1 MTDPM
6 ADQPAPSSRSSRSR
20 APWVI
25 AGIAISAVVVVG
37 AALFAS
43 GDPDGLER
51 VAEDEGFIERAQDA
65 LYQLFPDYTI
75 PGIEDPVVTTVLSG
89 LVGVAIVFA
98 LMWLVGRMLARRRNA
113 GAPR

>member
-1 MTDPM
+1 MTEPT
-6 ADQPAPSSRSSRSR
+6 STSHSR

-25 AGIAISAVVVVG
+25 AGIAISAIVVVV

-65 LYQLFPDYTI
+65 LYELFPDSTI

-89 LVGVAIVFA
+89 LVGIVIVFA
-98 LMWLVGRMLARRRNA
+98 LMWLLGRMLARRRNA
-113 GAPR
+113 GAAG

>member
-1 MTDPM
+1 MT
-6 ADQPAPSSRSSRSR
+6 DQPAPSSRSR
-20 APWVI
+20 APWVL
-25 AGIAISAVVVVG
+25 AGIVISVVVVVA

-65 LYQLFPDYTI
+65 LYELFPDYTI

-89 LVGVAIVFA
+89 LVGVAVVFA
-98 LMWLVGRMLARRRNA
+98 LMWLVGRMLARRRSA